1 MRLLRTPLVTVLAA
15 AALLCALVG
24 ASAASAAPASK
35 ESTSASACK
44 PDQLLVSS
52 GCVGRRGAQRHI
64 EAMVREAMP
73 ELGLRSTI
81 MRVDTGEEPLV
92 NAGFGNSMKGV
103 PASPKMYF
111 RIGSIAIPYL
121 INLLLQLEDE
131 GKLSLNAKLSKYRPN
146 FPEANEVTLRMLADV
161 TSGYPDWIQGNEPF
175 QKQLLENPFR
185 QWTSNELLQWAF
197 TEPVACAPG
206 TCFHYAHTNFAI
218 LSQVIAQVTG
228 ESVSKLV
235 RERVLAP
242 LGLDHTQV
250 SRYPAMP
257 GEALHAY
264 TGERGVYEDDTFW
277 SPSWSIGDGT
287 IMASPIADV
296 VRGAREIGRGDL
308 ISADANAERIAPD
321 LGRDPALHQEHL
333 LRAGDH
339 GRQRLGIPEPVHR
352 RLHRR
357 LRLPQSA
364 GHLGRHRHHTA
375 AAKLRQR
382 QGQRDDPDDPAG
394 RIHQPEAPD
403 RTARRLTPYHPV
415 PNIGVPRR
423 KVGCS
428 KNWPAMKDLA
438 GWGQFLSGGRK
449 RASVSDGPGTAI

>member
-1 MRLLRTPLVTVLAA
+1 MKLLRAPLVTVLTA
-15 AALLCALVG
+15 AALFCALLAG
-24 ASAASAAPASK
+24 ASAAGAAVPK
-35 ESTSASACK
+35 ESTSASACE
-44 PDQLLVSS
+44 PGQLQVSS
-52 GCVGRRGAQRHI
+52 GCVGRRGARRHI

-73 ELGLRSTI
+73 ELGLRATI
-81 MRVDTGEEPLV
+81 MRVDTGEQPLV

-131 GKLSLNAKLSKYRPN
+131 GKLSLNDKLSKYRPN
-146 FPEANEVTLRMLADV
+146 FPEADEVTLRRLADV

-185 QWTSNELLQWAF
+185 QWTSNELLHWAF

-235 RERVLAP
+235 RERVLEP

-287 IMASPIADV
+287 IMASPMADV

-308 ISADANAERIAPD
+308 ISAHANAERTAPTSV
-321 LGRDPALHQEHL
+321 GIPPFTKSIYY
-333 LRAGDH
+333 G
-339 GRQRLGIPEPVHR
+339 LGITVANGWEFQNPFIDGYTGVSAYLKAQDISVGIVTTQLPESSANGKANATTLMV
-352 RLHRR
+352 RLAEYLSPKHPIE
-357 LRLPQSA
+357 LPGS
-364 GHLGRHRHHTA
+364 
-375 AAKLRQR
+375 
-382 QGQRDDPDDPAG
+382 
-394 RIHQPEAPD
+394 
-403 RTARRLTPYHPV
+403 
-415 PNIGVPRR
+415 
-423 KVGCS
+423 
-428 KNWPAMKDLA
+428 
-438 GWGQFLSGGRK
+438 
-449 RASVSDGPGTAI
+449 

>member
-1 MRLLRTPLVTVLAA
+1 MRLLRAPLVIVLTAV
-15 AALLCALVG
+15 ALLFALAG
-24 ASAASAAPASK
+24 TSAASAAPASK
-35 ESTSASACK
+35 GSASASACE
-44 PDQLLVSS
+44 PGQLLVSS
-52 GCVGRRGAQRHI
+52 GCVGRRGARRHI

-81 MRVDTGEEPLV
+81 MRVDTGEQPLV

-131 GKLSLNAKLSKYRPN
+131 GKLSLNDKLSKYRPN

-185 QWTSNELLQWAF
+185 QWNSNELLHWAF
-197 TEPVACAPG
+197 TLPIPCKPG

-235 RERVLAP
+235 RERVLGP

-287 IMASPIADV
+287 VMASPIADV

-308 ISADANAERIAPD
+308 ISAHANAERIAPTSV
-321 LGRDPALHQEHL
+321 GIPPFTKNIYY
-333 LRAGDH
+333 G
-339 GRQRLGIPEPVHR
+339 LGITVANGWEFQNPFIDGYTGVSAY
-352 RLHRR
+352 LKAQDISVGIVTTQ
-357 LRLPQSA
+357 LPQSSA
-364 GHLGRHRHHTA
+364 NGKGNATILMTRLAEYISPKHLIE
-375 AAKLRQR
+375 L
-382 QGQRDDPDDPAG
+382 
-394 RIHQPEAPD
+394 
-403 RTARRLTPYHPV
+403 
-415 PNIGVPRR
+415 
-423 KVGCS
+423 
-428 KNWPAMKDLA
+428 
-438 GWGQFLSGGRK
+438 
-449 RASVSDGPGTAI
+449 PGA